1 MMMTS
6 KLSMKWD
13 LDSIF
18 TGGSQSAE
26 LTDFIEGT
34 EEWIEKLN
42 QELESF
48 GENKTL
54 AHLIPLLETK
64 REVRARISEISAFI
78 SCLTAQDVMDKQA
91 KQLVGKRNQLMAQVQ
106 KLSTTFSFSL
116 AEVADDTWSNWTQ
129 DKKVEIGRA

>member
-54 AHLIPLLETK
+54 DHLIPLLETK

-78 SCLTAQDVMDKQA
+78 SCLTAQDVRSEEHTSELQSRGH
-91 KQLVGKRNQLMAQVQ
+91 LVCHL
-106 KLSTTFSFSL
+106 
-116 AEVADDTWSNWTQ
+116 
-129 DKKVEIGRA
+129 